1 MIPLRR
7 KEGTIT
13 FELVHTYIDISDP
26 KSMFIT
32 YQCNVFLR
40 GDNYTVLVTYR
51 GMAVQEV
58 PKANSPA
65 VVSYNNIESSL
76 ALH

>member
-1 MIPLRR
+1 
-7 KEGTIT
+7 
-13 FELVHTYIDISDP
+13 
-26 KSMFIT
+26 MFIT

-40 GDNYTVLVTYR
+40 GDNYAVLVTYG

-65 VVSYNNIESSL
+65 VVNYNNIESSL